1 MKPTYLMTRKER
13 REAQNRTRQ
22 QQTNPATDSTPTTSA
37 PEEPVA
43 APFPVAAE
51 NAKPTVSA
59 AKIAANQANALH
71 STGPKS
77 EAGKRA
83 SSHNAVKTALTGQ
96 TILLPTDDVAS
107 YQNLGREFVARHQPV
122 GFEEESLVQCLI
134 ETEWRLLRIPSQ
146 ESSILAVGRHLLA
159 DTVPDHLLEAEVYLK
174 YERSL
179 KNLHVHENRLRRYR
193 ATDLK
198 SLQTLQTARQEREML
213 LKKAQQAQAKQ
224 QPSQPQP
231 QQAEQPQPAVGFV
244 FETTEQPLKM
254 AV

>member
-51 NAKPTVSA
+51 NAKPPVSA

-83 SSHNAVKTALTGQ
+83 SSHNAVKTALTGR
-96 TILLPTDDVAS
+96 TILLPTDDVGA
-107 YQNLGREFVARHQPV
+107 YQSLGREFIARHQPV

-134 ETEWRLLRIPSQ
+134 DTEWRLLRIPSQ
-146 ESSILAVGRHLLA
+146 ESSILAIGRHLLA
-159 DTVPDHLLEAEVYLK
+159 ETIPAHLLESEVC
-174 YERSL
+174 L
-179 KNLHVHENRLRRYR
+179 KNLHIHENRLRHYR
-193 ATDLK
+193 ANDLK
-198 SLQTLQTARQEREML
+198 ALQSMQTARQEREAL
-213 LKKAQQAQAKQ
+213 RKKTKH
-224 QPSQPQP
+224 QPAQPQP
-231 QQAEQPQPAVGFV
+231 DQTHEPQSSVGFV
-244 FETTEQPLKM
+244 FETAEQPLKM

>member
-13 REAQNRTRQ
+13 REAQNRQNTRE
-22 QQTNPATDSTPTTSA
+22 QQTNPATDSTPTTPA
-37 PEEPVA
+37 PEPA
-43 APFPVAAE
+43 ADT
-51 NAKPTVSA
+51 KPPVSA

-77 EAGKRA
+77 DAGKRA

-134 ETEWRLLRIPSQ
+134 DTEWRLLRIPSQ